1 MDTAA
6 VLLDAY
12 DRIEGIVH
20 RTLDGLSAE
29 ELAFRPD
36 ADANS
41 IAWLVWHLT
50 RNQDDHVADVAD
62 TEQVWTG
69 EGFEERFGLPFPTSA
84 TGYGH
89 SSAEVAAVQVDSPAL
104 LREYYDATH
113 AATVTFVSDLNDADL
128 DRIVDTNWTPHVTL
142 GVRLISVIGDGLQ
155 HAGQASYVRGIARRR

>member
-29 ELAFRPD
+29 ELTFRPD

-62 TEQVWTG
+62 TEQVWTA

-89 SSAEVAAVQVDSPAL
+89 SSADVAAVQVNGPAL
-104 LREYYDATH
+104 LRQYYDATH
-113 AATVTFVSDLNDADL
+113 AATVAFVSGLHDADL